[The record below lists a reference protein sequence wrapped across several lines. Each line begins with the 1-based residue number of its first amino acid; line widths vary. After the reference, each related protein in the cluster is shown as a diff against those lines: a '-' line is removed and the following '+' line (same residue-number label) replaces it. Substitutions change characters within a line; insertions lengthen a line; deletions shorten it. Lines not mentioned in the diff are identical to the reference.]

1 MPIIGLNF
9 DKIGAKKDNKIT
21 GKLQIK
27 NNIKISSVDQE
38 KLSLSNSENILK
50 ISFEF
55 KVAYEPKIG
64 GIQINGHILYM
75 EEPKKIDEITKFWK
89 KNKGLPKEL
98 SAQVINAILSRCNI
112 KSLMLSQDVNL
123 PPNIK
128 LPMAKVN

>member
-21 GKLQIK
+21 GKLEIK
-27 NNIKISSVDQE
+27 NNIKISSVEQE
-38 KLSLSNSENILK
+38 KLSLTNSEDILK

-75 EEPKKIDEITKFWK
+75 DEPKKIDDISKIWK

-98 SAQVINAILSRCNI
+98 SAQVINAILAKCNI

-128 LPMAKVN
+128 LPMAKLN